1 MRMRQFLPGGLFS
14 FLDRL
19 TKEDGPT
26 ESQLERIKL
35 LGEDVGL
42 GEDDVLAALE
52 PSSGPLGFDSQ
63 RRPTLYLS
71 YILILVVVTIGVLV
85 VWTIVDP
92 ESSPIKTYLP
102 GTLYGT
108 VRPDDFTQSTQIRF

>member
-1 MRMRQFLPGGLFS
+1 MKQFLPGSLFTL
-14 FLDRL
+14 LDIL

-26 ESQLERIKL
+26 KSQLERIKL
-35 LGEDVGL
+35 LGEDIGL
-42 GEDDVLAALE
+42 GEDDVLTALE
-52 PSSGPLGFDSQ
+52 PSSGPIGFDSQ

-71 YILILVVVTIGVLV
+71 YILILIVVTIGVLV

-108 VRPDDFTQSTQIRF
+108 IRPDDFAQSKLVRF